1 MERMRRIGVLMNLS
15 ESHSTGQRFVA
26 ALQQGLRELGWEDG
40 RNVRLDVRWPA
51 ENAERYRTYAGEL
64 IALAPDLIVASNT
77 LAVLALQRT
86 SRTVPIVFVGVI
98 DAVGSGLVTSLARP
112 GGNVTGF
119 VVFEYSIAAKWLELL

>member
-1 MERMRRIGVLMNLS
+1 MRRIGVLMNLS

-86 SRTVPIVFVGVI
+86 SRTVPIVF
-98 DAVGSGLVTSLARP
+98 RRRH
-112 GGNVTGF
+112 
-119 VVFEYSIAAKWLELL
+119 